1 MDIIIKRK
9 KLDMII
15 KKRTLY
21 KKIKQIIYS
30 TKYNPSFNNYSNTI
44 EVITILKEESKF
56 FLNF

>member
-1 MDIIIKRK
+1 MDIIIKWK

-30 TKYNPSFNNYSNTI
+30 AKYNPSFNNYSNLI
-44 EVITILKEESKF
+44 
-56 FLNF
+56 